1 LTLKSFERS
10 PFLHK
15 KLKGLFMLFDS
26 VFLVALQSA
35 LVLGFIHGINP
46 CGHSWL
52 VLAPFTYGAKNG
64 SRVLSLTSG
73 FIFGTTLACLTIG
86 FSLGSI
92 SLAIPAAFKT
102 VVDLST
108 VGILIVLGI
117 ILIVKPHLL
126 HSHDHDHGHDH
137 THDHNH
143 EHSHHHHAHHGCCG
157 QHEDGDSACCNAH
170 HHEELQ
176 PVTYGNTAV
185 AVEPSFV
192 LGQPVTAAT
201 TEQSR
206 FVLGQKV
213 GTVPKEHSHNQHTGC
228 GCATSS
234 KITKVTFWGLTVFG
248 FINMIVPCPTVA
260 IMYTYGLDSG
270 SILKS
275 TLVFLSYAIG
285 TGITLAAVIFA
296 IYKATNALNAL
307 NKPWIE
313 PLVMRTAGVLTIVFA
328 VYSYLADTNMI

>member
-1 LTLKSFERS
+1 
-10 PFLHK
+10 
-15 KLKGLFMLFDS
+15 MLFDS

-35 LVLGFIHGINP
+35 LVLGLIHGINP

-52 VLAPFTYGAKNG
+52 VLAPFTYNAKNG
-64 SRVLSLTSG
+64 SRVVSLTSG

-92 SLAIPAAFKT
+92 SLAIPVTFKT
-102 VVDLST
+102 IVDLST

-126 HSHDHDHGHDH
+126 HSHDHDHGHNH
-137 THDHNH
+137 THNLNHDHHDCCGHHKQKETACCNTHNH
-143 EHSHHHHAHHGCCG
+143 EK
-157 QHEDGDSACCNAH
+157 
-170 HHEELQ
+170 LQ
-176 PVTYGNTAV
+176 PVLHRNTADTI
-185 AVEPSFV
+185 EPVFA
-192 LGQPVTAAT
+192 LGQPVIAAAT
-201 TEQSR
+201 KNSG
-206 FVLGQKV
+206 FILGQKV
-213 GTVPKEHSHNQHTGC
+213 NTTKKEHTHHHHVGC
-228 GCATSS
+228 GCSTSS

-275 TLVFLSYAIG
+275 TLVFSSYAIG

-328 VYSYLADTNMI
+328 IYSYLADTNMI

>member
-1 LTLKSFERS
+1 
-10 PFLHK
+10 
-15 KLKGLFMLFDS
+15 MLFDS

-52 VLAPFTYGAKNG
+52 VLAPFTYGAKSG
-64 SRVLSLTSG
+64 KRVVSLTSG
-73 FIFGTTLACLTIG
+73 FIFGTTLACLSIG

-92 SLAIPAAFKT
+92 SLAIPDSFRHIVDITTAA
-102 VVDLST
+102 
-108 VGILIVLGI
+108 ILVILGL

-126 HSHDHDHGHDH
+126 HSHDHDHEHGHEHSHDH
-137 THDHNH
+137 SGHFNDHHHDHNH
-143 EHSHHHHAHHGCCG
+143 ECCGHHAPGDPSCCSS
-157 QHEDGDSACCNAH
+157 HN
-170 HHEELQ
+170 HEELQ
-176 PVTYGNTAV
+176 PITIGNTAV
-185 AVEPSFV
+185 ATEPKFS
-192 LGQPVTAAT
+192 LGQPVSATSSAADT
-201 TEQSR
+201 
-206 FVLGQKV
+206 FALGQKV
-213 GTVPKEHSHNQHTGC
+213 SAAKKEHTHSHHHGC
-228 GCATSS
+228 GCSSSS

-248 FINMIVPCPTVA
+248 FLNMIVPCPTVA

-285 TGITLAAVIFA
+285 TGITLAAVIYA

-328 VYSYLADTNMI
+328 VYSYLVDTNMI

>member
-1 LTLKSFERS
+1 
-10 PFLHK
+10 
-15 KLKGLFMLFDS
+15 MLFDS
-26 VFLVALQSA
+26 VFIVALQSA
-35 LVLGFIHGINP
+35 LALGFIHGINP

-52 VLAPFTYGAKNG
+52 VLAPFTYGSKDG
-64 SRVLSLTSG
+64 KRVFSLSSG

-92 SLAIPAAFKT
+92 SLAIPASFKT
-102 VVDLST
+102 VVDLAT
-108 VGILIVLGI
+108 VGILILLGL

-126 HSHDHDHGHDH
+126 HSHDHDHEHDH
-137 THDHNH
+137 SHSHDHHDHNH
-143 EHSHHHHAHHGCCG
+143 CHDESCCDSH
-157 QHEDGDSACCNAH
+157 N

-176 PVTYGNTAV
+176 PLIMGNTAV
-185 AVEPSFV
+185 AAEPAYA
-192 LGQPVTAAT
+192 LGQPVSAAT
-201 TEQSR
+201 TNQSE
-206 FVLGQKV
+206 FILGQKV
-213 GTVPKEHSHNQHTGC
+213 RTEKKEHAHSHHHGC
-228 GCATSS
+228 GCSTSS

-248 FINMIVPCPTVA
+248 FLNMIVPCPTVA

-275 TLVFLSYAIG
+275 TFVFLSYAIG
-285 TGITLAAVIFA
+285 TGLTLSAVIYA